1 MIRITNS
8 SISRYNDYIDI
19 NTFSNNTNRI
29 IPTCSEFTIDVT
41 LQVSGDDLEFVQ
53 NDIQNNIIDFLHKRN
68 DDKLNRLQKE
78 NKALKCALKSIR
90 EKYT

>member
-8 SISRYNDYIDI
+8 SISRYDDYINI
-19 NTFSNNTNRI
+19 NTFGNTNRI

-53 NDIQNNIIDFLHKRN
+53 NDIQNNKIDFLLKRN

>member
-8 SISRYNDYIDI
+8 SISRYDDYIDIDI
-19 NTFSNNTNRI
+19 NTFSNNTKRI
-29 IPTCSEFTIDVT
+29 IPKFTIDVT

-53 NDIQNNIIDFLHKRN
+53 NDIQNNKIDFLLKRN